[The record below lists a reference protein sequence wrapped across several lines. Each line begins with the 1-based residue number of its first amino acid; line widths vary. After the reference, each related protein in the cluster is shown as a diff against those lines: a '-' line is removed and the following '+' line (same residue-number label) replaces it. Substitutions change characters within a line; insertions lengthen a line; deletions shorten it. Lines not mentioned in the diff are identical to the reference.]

1 VFYFS
6 NLIAQFLVRNEFN
19 TSLLTQFTEEGH
31 IFVSVHLLEEI
42 KNLRDA
48 STMFDVPHEINNKN
62 EISSYATISG
72 SQVVDR
78 QRIIDKFKIHDSSK
92 DSGHRVN
99 LFATVIDTGVGIP
112 EEAQSRIFTP
122 FMQADS
128 STSRTYGGTGIGLSI
143 SKRLVELMG
152 GEIGFVSKSGIGS
165 IFSFTADFEEGRQI
179 SGDVKRYYAVP
190 HPSEFQGM
198 RALVVDGRG
207 TRAEIT
213 KYHLQRLGVHVNVAT
228 NPKSALSALLESCS
242 LRY

>member
-1 VFYFS
+1 M
-6 NLIAQFLVRNEFN
+6 QFQVRNEFN
-19 TSLLTQFTEEGH
+19 ISLLMQFTEEGH

-42 KNLRDA
+42 KNPCEA
-48 STMFDVPHEINNKN
+48 STMFDVPHEVNNKM
-62 EISSYATISG
+62 EISSYDTLSG
-72 SQVVDR
+72 FQVVDR
-78 QRIIDKFKIHDSSK
+78 QRIIDKFKIHDSPK
-92 DSGHRVN
+92 DLGHKVN
-99 LFATVIDTGVGIP
+99 LFVTVEDTGVGIP

-152 GEIGFVSKSGIGS
+152 GEIRFVSKSGIGS
-165 IFSFTADFEEGRQI
+165 TFSFTAVFEEGRKS

-190 HPSEFQGM
+190 NPSEFQGM

-207 TRAEIT
+207 IRAEIT

-228 NPKSALSALLESCS
+228 DPKSALSALLEACS